1 MEVVAHIISFL
12 SFHEKARVMRVS
24 RVWHSA
30 AKFALQK
37 QKGFVVDVCAGN
49 KLFCDQIPQI
59 GWLDTITERSVRR
72 SIHVAEVRGKEKVKS
87 KLSTLCPNIKIL
99 CDSCCDQYITLVLL
113 REFKSKLVHL
123 QLDSYVSGFE
133 MVTPFPNLKYLK
145 YGGKS
150 RFKNM
155 GQTFP
160 ALQFLDCLSLMTE
173 QMITLPHGLMGI
185 KIFNAAEDCM
195 KMISESPAK
204 ETIEVFHVIT
214 NRATD
219 SLSKFSFPKLN
230 NCSVR
235 GLERLENLFSSLW
248 TCKNLTKL
256 EVACRNCV
264 TVENDTLLKAFER
277 LPTLTSLS
285 LRFIVSVDPVQF
297 WTRMVEIF
305 ASRLQHLTFSTH
317 FITSECIRLMAGLRA
332 LETLNLTFVYNE
344 PFLYN
349 NVPEEI
355 RNREPFTAVD
365 LLAFFREPT
374 ASKHTLRDITV
385 QMKSLGRD
393 MDVINSLGEELWD
406 MKLNH
411 SLQSGEIREIG
422 NRNSI
427 LI

>member
-1 MEVVAHIISFL
+1 MEVLAHIASFL
-12 SFHEKARVMRVS
+12 SFYEKARLIRVS
-24 RVWHSA
+24 RLLQNA
-30 AKFALQK
+30 TRFALQK
-37 QKGFVVDVCAGN
+37 QKGFVIDMCAGN

-59 GWLDTITERSVRR
+59 GSLDTITERSVRK
-72 SIHVAEVRGKEKVKS
+72 SIHVAHVNGKDMVKS
-87 KLSTLCPNIKIL
+87 KLSTLCPNVQIL
-99 CDSCCDQYITLVLL
+99 CDSCCDQYITLILL
-113 REFKSKLVHL
+113 REYKSKVLHL

-133 MVTPFPNLKYLK
+133 TVGPFPALKYLK
-145 YGGKS
+145 YCGKS

-155 GQTFP
+155 GHTFP
-160 ALQFLDCLSLMTE
+160 RLQFLDCMHLMPE
-173 QMITLPHGLMGI
+173 QMRTLPHGLIGV
-185 KIFNAAEDCM
+185 KIFDAGVDCM

-219 SLSKFSFPKLN
+219 SLSNFSFPKLN

-235 GLERLENLFSSLW
+235 GLERLDNLFSSLR

-264 TVENDTLLKAFER
+264 TAENDTLLNALAR
-277 LPTLTSLS
+277 LPNLTCLN
-285 LRFIVSVDPVQF
+285 LRFIVSKDPVQF
-297 WTRMVEIF
+297 WSRMVEIF

-317 FITSECIRLMAGLRA
+317 FITSECIRLMAGLRV
-332 LETLNLTFVYNE
+332 LQTLNLTFVYNE

-393 MDVINSLGEELWD
+393 MDVINGLEEELQD

-427 LI
+427 LL